1 MAAIFTP
8 EDGSGIEDANAYIT
22 VAFFKQYHSDRGI
35 LIAAGGGDIE
45 KAIVRATDY
54 IIARWRFVGQRLSD
68 LQGLHWPAANAQYL
82 DGRYASGVPIEVQQ
96 SCADYAKI
104 ELDSPGSLPLTI
116 TYDASGANV
125 IKTREKVGPIEEEVE
140 FGNSGLKSTFK
151 KFPIPDKRLTR
162 TGLVITGGSLL
173 RV

>member
-1 MAAIFTP
+1 MTFIV
-8 EDGSGIEDANAYIT
+8 EDGSGIEDANAYID
-22 VAFFKQYHSDRGI
+22 VDFFKAYHKDRGI
-35 LIAAGGGDIE
+35 LIAAGGGDIQ

-54 IIARWRFVGQRLSD
+54 IIARWRFVGQRNSS
-68 LQGLHWPAANAQYL
+68 LQGLHWPANNAQYY
-82 DGRYASGVPIEVQQ
+82 DGRYATGVPIEVQQ

-104 ELDSPGSLPLTI
+104 ELDNPGSLPLTI
-116 TYDASGANV
+116 TYDDSGANV
-125 IKTREKVGPIEEEVE
+125 TMKREKVGPIEEETE
-140 FGNSGLKSTFK
+140 FGNSGLKSNYK